1 MVEVAIGG
9 SGQFECAEA
18 DVIESLVVNAVSLVR
33 VLNELM
39 N

>member
-1 MVEVAIGG
+1 MVEVTVGR
-9 SGQFECAEA
+9 SGQLECAEA
-18 DVIESLVVNAVSLVR
+18 DVIESLVVNTERLVR